1 MMSLPELAS
10 YLIVGAVCLL
20 GGCALGNYT
29 AHSDRQRSEKA
40 RGDNVPNLFD

>member
-1 MMSLPELAS
+1 MDIPTLAS

-29 AHSDRQRSEKA
+29 AHADLERTTRDQA
-40 RGDNVPNLFD
+40 D